1 MEKIIFEYIDANEEY
16 ALESAWAEKE
26 SDGYKL
32 DNILFYAPEYSLG
45 DIVSVEHRG
54 GHLYV
59 TGLIK
64 ESGHSTVRVLF
75 NTKDDVQT
83 TRDKLKKMGCDSE
96 ISNIPILISV
106 DIPPNVDYYNMVK
119 PFLDKGKNDD
129 LFGYEESCLAH
140 KPH

>member
-26 SDGYKL
+26 PDGYKL

-45 DIVSVEHRG
+45 DIVSAEHRD

-59 TGLIK
+59 TSLIK
-64 ESGHSTVRVLF
+64 ESGHSTVRILF
-75 NTKDDVQT
+75 DTKDDVQT

-106 DIPPNVDYYNMVK
+106 DIPPNVDYYNVVK
-119 PFLDKGKNDD
+119 PFLANGKNDG